1 MDQGFILF
9 GVLLFVAV
17 VLALEGLYHLWT
29 THHSAEA
36 KRIAARLRMLDGAP
50 PQAPMSLERLD
61 PAQQQGWLHDSL
73 LGQLQPVQQLHD
85 WVRTSGTG
93 RTLGQVLLASAML
106 CLAGILLA
114 LLQGAGGLVAL
125 ACAPTLAALPW
136 IWVVQR
142 RAKRIERLQQQL
154 PLALDLIGRA
164 LRAGH
169 TLSSALKM
177 AGDEVSD
184 PLGCE
189 FRQLCDE
196 VNFGMSMS
204 EALPRL
210 SQRVPLAD
218 MRYLAVA
225 VMIQREAGGNLTE
238 LLDSLAALVR
248 SRFKLCGQVRTYS
261 AEGKLSAWILGLMPF
276 VVAGF
281 MQLTNP
287 EFLATLWTDPT
298 GRKLASSALVMMAVG
313 ALWMRQ
319 IIRIRV

>member
-17 VLALEGLYHLWT
+17 VLALEGLYHLWAT
-29 THHSAEA
+29 RHSAEA

-61 PAQQQGWLHDSL
+61 PAQQQGWLHDGL

-85 WVRTSGTG
+85 WVRASGTG
-93 RTLGQVLLASAML
+93 RTLGQLLLTSAML

-114 LLQGAGGLVAL
+114 LLQGVGGLVAL

-136 IWVVQR
+136 IWVAQR

-154 PLALDLIGRA
+154 PLALDLMGRA

-177 AGDEVSD
+177 AGDEVPD

-218 MRYLAVA
+218 MRYLTVA

-238 LLDSLAALVR
+238 LLDGLAALVR
-248 SRFKLCGQVRTYS
+248 SRFKLYGQVRTYS

-298 GRKLASSALVMMAVG
+298 GRKLAGSALVMIAVG